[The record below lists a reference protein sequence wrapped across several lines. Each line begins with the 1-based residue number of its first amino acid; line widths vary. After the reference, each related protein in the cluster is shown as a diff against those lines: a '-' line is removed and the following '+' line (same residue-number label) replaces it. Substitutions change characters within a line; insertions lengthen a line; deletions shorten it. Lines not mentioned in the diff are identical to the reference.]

1 MSTREGAWDVLEEG
15 YLGGPGERKRG
26 DDGILFQFEI
36 HLKKEQK
43 IINET
48 TEFPRLIQI

>member
-1 MSTREGAWDVLEEG
+1 MLEEGYEG
-15 YLGGPGERKRG
+15 YLGGPGEGNRG

-36 HLKKEQK
+36 YLKKEQK

>member
-1 MSTREGAWDVLEEG
+1 MGRAWKKDTWEGLE
-15 YLGGPGERKRG
+15 RG
-26 DDGILFQFEI
+26 TEEMMEFYFNLKYIK
-36 HLKKEQK
+36 KKEQK